1 MEARLQKLTRLG
13 RPLLLVSGLALAAMG
28 LLVVVASDDLIHR
41 LLAAL
46 VFASGVIVVL
56 LGMLLSRMNTFR
68 LILRHVQYLTQAFEY
83 TARLVREI
91 TEVMKAIEEAEA
103 EQREQKQGKK
113 AKAPRAEGDEEDPEI
128 EKAVRQ
134 FEV

>member
-1 MEARLQKLTRLG
+1 MESRLQKLTRLG
-13 RPLLLVSGLALAAMG
+13 RPLLLASGLALAAMG
-28 LLVVVASDDLIHR
+28 LLVVVTSDELMHR

-56 LGMLLSRMNTFR
+56 LGMLLSRMDTFR
-68 LILRHVQYLTQAFEY
+68 LILRHVQYLTQSSEY

-113 AKAPRAEGDEEDPEI
+113 ANAQKAKEDEEDPEI